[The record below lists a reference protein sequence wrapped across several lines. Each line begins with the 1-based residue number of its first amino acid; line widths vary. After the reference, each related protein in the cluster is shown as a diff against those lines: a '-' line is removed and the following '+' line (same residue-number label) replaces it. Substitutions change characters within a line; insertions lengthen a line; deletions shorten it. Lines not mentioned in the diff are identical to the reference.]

1 MDRPPSP
8 AEIQADSSQKPVVL
22 IFLTPSISFHLSRK
36 FWLKLEIVRDTELK
50 IHSPVPSVPFAR
62 NVLPSPFGPP
72 PPGNAGTAP
81 FWEAILRNSDDF
93 VWVTGAEGRVEYVN
107 RPLPG
112 MDTAEALGSHPE
124 DCFESPFRERIRAA
138 IDRVRETGEP
148 QRLEAAFGGPV
159 GAERV
164 FAAKVAPIG
173 DGVPPTRLL
182 FTFQDVTHQKQL
194 ESELRLASLGAVV
207 SGLAHEINSPNS
219 AIFSNGQALRNIW
232 RRLWPLLEEC
242 APEPSDIRVGSFPL
256 FELRDQIQR
265 ALENILE
272 SSKRIT
278 GMVAD
283 LKEFGRPGSYR
294 RDQLVDLSEVAE
306 WACRLLEF
314 KAKKG
319 PFGLERSIEAAPP
332 VLGNAKRLE
341 QVTVNLLQNAFI
353 AMEGRPGT
361 VRIETGPGE
370 APGTVE
376 IRVLDEGDGI
386 PEADRA
392 RVVEP
397 YFTTRRAEGGT
408 GLGLTVSNQ
417 IVRDHGGRLIFE
429 DRTGPGARVRVVL
442 PAGPVR
448 AEGEEA
454 SSP

>member
-1 MDRPPSP
+1 MWV
-8 AEIQADSSQKPVVL
+8 AGAD
-22 IFLTPSISFHLSRK
+22 
-36 FWLKLEIVRDTELK
+36 
-50 IHSPVPSVPFAR
+50 
-62 NVLPSPFGPP
+62 
-72 PPGNAGTAP
+72 
-81 FWEAILRNSDDF
+81 
-93 VWVTGAEGRVEYVN
+93 GRIEYIN

-112 MDTAEALGSHPE
+112 LGKADVLGRRPE
-124 DCFESPFRERIRAA
+124 DCFAPPVRERIRAA
-138 IDRVRETGEP
+138 ADRVRETAEP
-148 QRLEAAFGGPV
+148 QRLEVEIKIPG
-159 GAERV
+159 GAEHV
-164 FAAKVAPIG
+164 FAAKAAPIG
-173 DGVPPTRLL
+173 NGDPPARML
-182 FTFQDVTHQKQL
+182 FTFHDVTRQKQL
-194 ESELRLASLGAVV
+194 ESELRLASLGAMV

-219 AIFSNGQALRNIW
+219 AIFSNAQALRNLW
-232 RRLWPLLEEC
+232 KGLWPCLEEC
-242 APEPSDIRVGSFPL
+242 ARKDPEIRVGSFPL
-256 FELRDQIQR
+256 LELRDQIQR
-265 ALENILE
+265 AVENILE

-278 GMVAD
+278 GMVSD

-314 KAKKG
+314 AAKKA
-319 PFGLERSIEAAPP
+319 PFAVERRLEKAPP

-353 AMEGRPGT
+353 AMEGRSGT
-361 VRIETGPGE
+361 VRIETGPGA
-370 APGTVE
+370 APGTAE

-408 GLGLTVSNQ
+408 GMGLTVSDQ

-429 DRTGPGARVRVVL
+429 SRTGPGARVRVVL

-448 AEGEEA
+448 AEGETA